1 MFTVNRFLRKMIF
14 LCVIFSVIFVN
25 NSFAQKDIVINI
37 NSIEKTFSSKP
48 VIINNR
54 TMFPLRDICE
64 YLGAKVDYDN
74 ANRAVKIR
82 KGNTSAILYLDT
94 KSVTMNGDTIEYDV
108 FPSIVEGKTYVPAV
122 IMGDITDSTVIWSN
136 KKKTVLIINE
146 DIIKNVSSLS
156 KIKQE
161 FIKKAIKIDN
171 AYAKADVQNHSLSTA
186 DYVQGNGEFEKKW
199 EDLIEQINDKL
210 SMQKGIDVSSM
221 ILEFSVAKEKRVDN
235 SGLEME
241 GGTGQ
246 VIAQSFASL
255 YATRER
261 AYELILLYLE

>member
-1 MFTVNRFLRKMIF
+1 MFSINKFFRKMVFVFI
-14 LCVIFSVIFVN
+14 IFSLTLVN
-25 NSFAQKDIVINI
+25 NSFAQKDIIINI
-37 NSIEKTFSSKP
+37 NSIEKSFSSKP
-48 VIINNR
+48 VIVNNR

-64 YLGAKVDYDN
+64 YLGAKVDYDS
-74 ANRAVKIR
+74 ANRAVKIS
-82 KGNTSAILYLDT
+82 KGNTNSVLHLDT
-94 KSVTMNGDTIEYDV
+94 KSVTTNGDTIEYDV
-108 FPSIVEGKTYVPAV
+108 YPRIIKGTTYVPAV

-146 DIIKNVSSLS
+146 DITKNISSLS
-156 KIKQE
+156 KNKQE
-161 FIKKAIKIDN
+161 FIKKAIQIDN
-171 AYAKADVQNHSLSTA
+171 AYAKSNIQNHSLSTA
-186 DYVQGNGEFEKKW
+186 DYVQGNGAFEEKW
-199 EDLIEQINDKL
+199 EDLIEQINEKL
-210 SMQKGIDVSSM
+210 NMQKGIDVSTM
-221 ILEFSVAKEKRVDN
+221 ILEFSSAKDKRVDN